1 MKKTYLCLRITPHH
15 TTLLITTMSQK
26 AIFTSL
32 CLILSVFSLKAA
44 TPYTVA
50 TEQGIKNDG
59 SPIGKE
65 LNELVKANYG
75 GSIYFPAGVYNI
87 TEPIVTP
94 FDYDKNVNLVFDKNA
109 TVTTDAP
116 LEALV
121 MVGFSE
127 FNDTSVEKRD
137 LRRFSYIEG
146 GHFDAKKAKRGI
158 WVNGLK
164 QLVSLRELSVYYCK
178 GRHIEISCTDHFR
191 GTGSADTKISQVS
204 IQGES
209 SNEDNYGIYIG
220 ARCGDCKI
228 SDTFIY
234 GTGTGVYTE
243 GAGHIVNNLHILSWR
258 VGDGK
263 PGDFSKSVGI
273 RIARQGFYIFNEV
286 YFDTTAYDFVIDG
299 DIEVQMIADKCI
311 THSWVPDLGKSFI
324 STRNRI
330 RKDGLQAKVTSCI
343 FNLDYKPQDYRIFD
357 IPAELI
363 GNKSAITFSDNVIRS
378 SDKLYS
384 DEARI
389 LGIRDGGEALVQ
401 SGGFEKTMGGEDVR
415 LYRLHSGKMTMQV
428 TNYGGRVVSL
438 FVPDKD
444 GNPVDVVLGHS
455 SLDGYLQGQE
465 RFLGSVVGPVAN
477 RIVGASYKK
486 NGRRYRLEANHNGK
500 GTLHGGFKGLDSV
513 VWDVREVTDTSLTL
527 HYLHADGEG
536 GFPGNLDI
544 TMTYTLCPEG
554 IWRIDYQAST
564 DKTTPVNISNHP
576 FFNLAGKG
584 DCLDWILC
592 VNADEFIATDGPQ
605 VIEQPV
611 KVEGTAM
618 DYRIPHKVRDAV
630 ESSCPHILNANK
642 GFDHNYCIRGKG
654 FRQAASLYCPENGIF
669 LQVYSDQPGLQLYS
683 GQWLGGK
690 DRGKRGEKLERYA
703 SFTFETQNYPDA
715 PNKPSFP
722 DPFLK
727 PGEKYTHRCEYR
739 FSVQSPSA
747 SEGLGFI
754 SQEGGPVL
762 GYSLNSGVEIL
773 RKDGLFFKDLNR
785 NGAVDEYE
793 DWRLSSE
800 ERAADLA
807 SRMSDEE
814 IAGLMLY
821 STHQKVLTSGL
832 TPAQREFMSLNNVR
846 HILVTKV
853 ASPETAARWNNNVQ
867 AFAENLPLGIPANN
881 SSDPRH
887 GTVSDAE
894 YNAGGGGEIS
904 MWPGSLGLAATFD
917 PALVHRFGEIMADEY
932 RAMGLTTALSPQI
945 DLSTEPRW
953 RRVSG
958 TFGESPVLATEMARA
973 YIDAIQTSDRN
984 ERTEGAWGYG
994 SVNAMVKHWPGGCT
1008 GEGGRDAHYG
1018 FGKYAVYPGNNFRL
1032 HKKPFIEG
1040 AFNLVEG
1047 TSEASAVMPY
1057 YTISYNQTDEN
1068 VGNGFNYDIIQKQL
1082 RDSLNYDG
1090 VVCTDWGIVNPCV
1103 HPGVFGGKPWGLEE
1117 LSPAELHLRV
1127 LKAGVDQFGD
1137 VNSPDHL
1144 LEAFSMLEE
1153 EVGRKAMRDR
1163 IEASARRLLR
1173 NIFRTGLFENP
1184 YLDVE
1189 KSVKVIG
1196 NSEYMKE
1203 GFDAQLR
1210 SIVLLKNRAGVLPL
1224 NDRNLKVYV
1233 PDRHIPA
1240 HMGLWG
1246 YPEEEK
1252 NFAPV
1257 SAACLDAHFTPAA
1270 TPEEADVAIV
1280 FIDGPESG
1288 KGYDTEDLKNGGNG
1302 YVPLSLQ
1309 YSPYT
1314 AETAR
1319 EHSIAGGDPK
1329 EDFMNRSYRG
1339 KTVRCWNETELET
1352 VKELR
1357 KRLGTKPLIVCM
1369 NLQRP
1374 AVMSEIEPLA
1384 DALIV
1389 TFDVQ
1394 NQAVMDIVS
1403 GAAEPSAR
1411 LPVQLPADMETV
1423 ERQFEDTPFD
1433 MVPYR
1438 DSEGNVYDFG
1448 FGLDF
1453 KGKIKTD
1460 DIRKYGKP
1468 DSYEN

>member
-1 MKKTYLCLRITPHH
+1 MEIITA
-15 TTLLITTMSQK
+15 K
-26 AIFTSL
+26 ARLTFL
-32 CLILSVFSLKAA
+32 CLIFSAFGLKAQDSFCI
-44 TPYTVA
+44 V
-50 TEQGIKNDG
+50 TEHGIRNDG
-59 SPIGKE
+59 TEIGKE

-75 GSIYFPAGVYNI
+75 GSIYFPAGTYRL
-87 TEPIVTP
+87 TEPIITP
-94 FDYDKNVNLVFDKNA
+94 FDYSKNVNLVFDKNA
-109 TVTTDAP
+109 KVTSDAP

-121 MVGFSE
+121 MAGFSE
-127 FNDTSVEKRD
+127 FTGTSTAERN
-137 LRRFSYIEG
+137 LRTFSYIEG
-146 GHFDAKKAKRGI
+146 GIFDARNTKRGI

-164 QLVSLRELSVYYCK
+164 QLVSLKDLSVLYCK

-191 GTGSADTKISQVS
+191 GTGSADTKITQVS
-204 IQGES
+204 IQGAS

-220 ARCGDCKI
+220 PRCGDCKI
-228 SDTFIY
+228 SDTFVY
-234 GTGTGVYTE
+234 GTGTGLYTE

-258 VGDGK
+258 TDEGK
-263 PGDFSKSVGI
+263 PGDFSNSTGI
-273 RIARQGFYIFNEV
+273 LIARQGFYIFNEV
-286 YFDTTAYDFVIDG
+286 YFDTTDYDFVIDG
-299 DIEVQMIADKCI
+299 DIDVQIIADKCI
-311 THSWVPDLGKSFI
+311 THSWIPDFGKSFI
-324 STRNRI
+324 STRNRT

-343 FNLDYKPQDYRIFD
+343 FNLDYKPKGYRIFD
-357 IPAELI
+357 IPATET

-378 SDKLYS
+378 SDKLS
-384 DEARI
+384 PDEALM
-389 LGIRDGGEALVQ
+389 LGIKKKDIDLVP
-401 SGGFEKTMGGEDVR
+401 SGGFEKKVEDKDVR
-415 LYRLHSGKMTMQV
+415 LYCLKSGKTTMQV

-444 GNPVDVVLGHS
+444 GKQVDVVLGHS
-455 SLDGYLQGQE
+455 DINAYINGKE
-465 RFLGSVVGPVAN
+465 RFLGAVVGPVAN
-477 RIVGASYKK
+477 RIVGASYRK
-486 NGRRYRLEANHNGK
+486 NGIRYKLEANHNGK

-513 VWDVREVTDTSLTL
+513 VWDVKEVNDTSIVM
-527 HYLHADGEG
+527 HYLHSDGEG

-544 TMTYTLCPEG
+544 TMTYSLCPDG
-554 IWRIDYQAST
+554 VWRIDYEATT

-576 FFNLAGKG
+576 FFDLSGKG
-584 DCLDWILC
+584 NCLDCILC
-592 VNADEFIATDGPQ
+592 VNADEFIATDGPK
-605 VIEQPV
+605 VVEQPV

-630 ESSCPHILNANK
+630 ESSCPHIVNANN
-642 GFDHNYCIRGKG
+642 GFDHNYCIQGSG

-669 LQVYSDQPGLQLYS
+669 LQVFSDQPGLQLYS
-683 GQWLGGK
+683 GQWLSGK
-690 DRGKRGEKLERYA
+690 DSGKHGEKLERYA

-715 PNKPSFP
+715 PNKPTFP

-739 FSVQSPSA
+739 FSVQDSSA
-747 SEGLGFI
+747 SDGI
-754 SQEGGPVL
+754 SIVHQEGGPVL
-762 GYSLNSGVEIL
+762 GYSLNSGVGVL
-773 RKDGLFFKDLNR
+773 QKDGLYFKDLNR
-785 NGAVDEYE
+785 NGELDEYE
-793 DWRLSSE
+793 DWRLPSVT
-800 ERAADLA
+800 RAADLA
-807 SRMSDEE
+807 SRMSDKE

-821 STHQKVLTSGL
+821 STHQKLNTPELTA
-832 TPAQREFMSLNNVR
+832 AQRDFMSLNNVR

-853 ASPETAARWNNNVQ
+853 ASPETAVRWNNNVQ
-867 AFAENLPLGIPANN
+867 AFAESLPLGIPANN

-958 TFGESPVLATEMARA
+958 TFGESPLLATEMARA
-973 YIDAIQTSDRN
+973 YIDAIQTSDSN

-1018 FGKYAVYPGNNFRL
+1018 FGKYAVYPGNNYKL

-1040 AFNLVEG
+1040 AFALVEG
-1047 TSEASAVMPY
+1047 TSKASAVMPY

-1082 RDSLNYDG
+1082 RDSLGYEG
-1090 VVCTDWGIVNPCV
+1090 VICTDWGIVNPCV
-1103 HPGVFGGKPWGLEE
+1103 HPGIFGGKPWGLEE
-1117 LSPAELHLRV
+1117 LSPAELHLKV

-1144 LEAFSMLEE
+1144 LEAFSMLEKE
-1153 EVGRKAMRDR
+1153 LGRDAMRDR
-1163 IEASARRLLR
+1163 IETSARRLLC

-1196 NSEYMKE
+1196 NSKYMKE
-1203 GFDAQLR
+1203 GFEAQLR
-1210 SIVLLKNRAGVLPL
+1210 SIVLLKNHESVLPL
-1224 NDRNLKVYV
+1224 KDSNLKVYI

-1246 YPEEEK
+1246 WPEEEK
-1252 NFAPV
+1252 NFSPV
-1257 SAACLDAHFTPAA
+1257 ATSCLASHFGIAE
-1270 TPEEADVAIV
+1270 TPEDADFAIV

-1288 KGYDTEDLKNGGNG
+1288 KGYDMEDLSSGGNG
-1302 YVPLSLQ
+1302 YFPLSLQ

-1314 AETAR
+1314 AEAAR
-1319 EHSIAGGDPK
+1319 EVSIAGGDPK
-1329 EDFMNRSYRG
+1329 EDFVNRSYKG
-1339 KTVRCWNETELET
+1339 KTVRCWNESELET
-1352 VKELR
+1352 VKEMR
-1357 KRLGTKPLIVCM
+1357 ERLGSKPLIVCM

-1394 NQAVMDIVS
+1394 NQAVLEMIS
-1403 GAAEPSAR
+1403 GKSEPSAR
-1411 LPVQLPADMETV
+1411 LPIQLPADMQTV
-1423 ERQFEDTPFD
+1423 EQQFEDTPFD
-1433 MVPYR
+1433 MIPYR
-1438 DSEGNVYDFG
+1438 DSDGNVYDFG

-1453 KGKIKTD
+1453 SGKIKTD
-1460 DIRKYGKP
+1460 DILKYR
-1468 DSYEN
+1468 N

>member
-1 MKKTYLCLRITPHH
+1 MKST
-15 TTLLITTMSQK
+15 SSK
-26 AIFTSL
+26 AILSTLFL
-32 CLILSVFSLKAA
+32 LLSVFIIKAA
-44 TPYTVA
+44 PAVTIA
-50 TEQGIKNDG
+50 TDQGIRNDG
-59 SPIGKE
+59 SPIGGE
-65 LNELVKANYG
+65 LNALVKANYG
-75 GSIYFPAGVYNI
+75 GTIYFPAGIYNL

-109 TVTTDAP
+109 TVTTDRP

-121 MVGFSE
+121 MVGFNE
-127 FNDTSVEKRD
+127 FNDISIQKRD

-146 GHFDAKKAKRGI
+146 GHFDAKRAKRGI

-164 QLVSLRELSVYYCK
+164 QLVSLRELSIYYCK

-220 ARCGDCKI
+220 PRCGDCKI
-228 SDTFIY
+228 SDTFVY
-234 GTGTGVYTE
+234 GTGTGLYTE

-258 VGDGK
+258 VGEGK
-263 PGDFSKSVGI
+263 KGDFSNSVGI
-273 RIARQGFYIFNEV
+273 QIARQGFYIFNEV

-299 DIEVQMIADKCI
+299 DIDVQMVADKCI
-311 THSWVPDLGKSFI
+311 THSWIPDFGNSFL
-324 STRNRI
+324 SVRNRT
-330 RKDGLQAKVTSCI
+330 KKGGLQAKVTSCI
-343 FNLDYKPQDYRIFD
+343 FNLDYKPAGFRIFD
-357 IPAELI
+357 IPDVRDNLD
-363 GNKSAITFSDNVIRS
+363 NSAITFTDNVIRS
-378 SDKLYS
+378 PQKLS
-384 DEARI
+384 ADEAVL
-389 LGIRDGGEALVQ
+389 LGQNASGPRLV
-401 SGGFEKTMGGEDVR
+401 SSKGFEKTLGGGKKAG
-415 LYRLHSGKMTMQV
+415 LYSLKSGNVTMQV

-438 FVPDKD
+438 FVPDRD
-444 GNPVDVVLGHS
+444 GRLVDVVLGHS
-455 SLDGYLQGQE
+455 CIEEYIDGKE

-477 RIVGASYKK
+477 RIVGASYRKDGK
-486 NGRRYRLEANHNGK
+486 RYRLEANHNGK

-513 VWDVREVTDTSLTL
+513 VWDVKEITDSSIVL
-527 HYLHADGEG
+527 HYLHVDGEG

-544 TMTYTLCPEG
+544 NMTYTLCAGG
-554 IWRIDYQAST
+554 IWRIDYEATT

-576 FFNLAGKG
+576 FFNLAGRG
-584 DCLDWILC
+584 NCLDWVLT
-592 VNADEFIATDGPQ
+592 VNADEFIATDGMK
-605 VIEQPV
+605 VVEQPV
-611 KVEGTAM
+611 RVDGTVM
-618 DYRIPHKVRDAV
+618 DYRVPHKVRDAV
-630 ESSCPHILNANK
+630 ESSCPHIVNANR
-642 GFDHNYCIRGKG
+642 GFDHNYCIRGTG
-654 FRQAASLYCPENGIF
+654 FRQAASLYCPDNGIMLRVF
-669 LQVYSDQPGLQLYS
+669 SDQPGLQLYS
-683 GQWLGGK
+683 GQWLTGE
-690 DRGKRGEKLERYA
+690 DRGKRGERLERYA

-722 DPFLK
+722 DPFLRK
-727 PGEKYTHRCEYR
+727 GEKYTHRCEYR
-739 FSVQSPSA
+739 FSVQDDSA
-747 SEGLGFI
+747 SEGLSFV
-754 SQEGGPVL
+754 SQEDGPTL
-762 GYSLNSGVEIL
+762 GCSLNSGVDIL
-773 RKDGLFFKDLNR
+773 QKEGRMFKDLNR
-785 NGAVDEYE
+785 NGIVDAYE

-800 ERAADLA
+800 LRAKDLA
-807 SRMSDEE
+807 SRMTDKE

-821 STHQKVLTSGL
+821 SSHQKVETEEPTS
-832 TPAQREFMSLNNVR
+832 AQRDFLSANSVR

-853 ASPETAARWNNNVQ
+853 KSPETMVRWNNNIQ
-867 AFAENLPLGIPANN
+867 AYAESLPLGIPANN

-917 PALVHRFGEIMADEY
+917 PSLVHRFGEILADEY

-958 TFGESPVLATEMARA
+958 TFGESPLLATEMARA
-973 YIDAIQTSDRN
+973 YIDAIQTSDKD
-984 ERTEGAWGYG
+984 ERLEGAWGCG

-1018 FGKYAVYPGNNFRL
+1018 FGKYAVYPGNNYKL
-1032 HKKPFIEG
+1032 HKKPFIDG

-1047 TSEASAVMPY
+1047 TSKASAVMPY

-1068 VGNGFNYDIIQKQL
+1068 VGNGFNYDIIQRQL
-1082 RDSLNYDG
+1082 RDTLNYDG

-1117 LSPAELHLRV
+1117 LSGAELHLRV

-1137 VNSPDHL
+1137 VNSPDQL
-1144 LEAFSMLEE
+1144 LEAFAILEKE
-1153 EVGRKAMRDR
+1153 IGREAMRNR
-1163 IEASARRLLR
+1163 IEASASRLLR

-1189 KSVKVIG
+1189 KSVKTIG
-1196 NSEYMKE
+1196 NSAYMKE
-1203 GFDAQLR
+1203 GFEAQLR
-1210 SIVLLKNRAGVLPL
+1210 SIVLLKNHNSLLPL
-1224 NDRNLKVYV
+1224 TDKKMKVYV
-1233 PDRHIPA
+1233 PDRHIPW

-1246 YPEEEK
+1246 WPVEEQ
-1252 NFAPV
+1252 NFSPV
-1257 SAACLDAHFTPAA
+1257 SPACINSHFVAAG
-1270 TPEEADVAIV
+1270 TPEEADFAIV

-1288 KGYDTEDLKNGGNG
+1288 KGYEKNDLEKGGNG
-1302 YVPLSLQ
+1302 YLPLSLQ

-1314 AETAR
+1314 ADTAR
-1319 EHSIAGGDPK
+1319 EVSIAGGDPK
-1329 EDFMNRSYRG
+1329 ENFSNRSYRG
-1339 KTVRCWNETELET
+1339 KTVRCWNESELEM
-1352 VKELR
+1352 VKSLR
-1357 KRLGTKPLIVCM
+1357 KRLGSKPLIVCM

-1394 NQAVMDIVS
+1394 NQAVLEIIA
-1403 GAAEPSAR
+1403 GEWEPSAR
-1411 LPVQLPADMETV
+1411 LPVQLPADMLTV
-1423 ERQFEDTPFD
+1423 ERQYEDTPFD

-1438 DSEGNVYDFG
+1438 DSDGNEYDFG

-1453 KGKIKTD
+1453 NGKIKTD
-1460 DIRKYGKP
+1460 DIRKYRKY
-1468 DSYEN
+1468 DYEN